1 MELLRLMNQV
11 IVLSEFFHFFGERPK
26 KGQREK
32 CESIFG
38 KTIKQRVKGQA
49 FGSQEFH
56 ASGFEISNKYRSK
69 ISRRGSKSPVTV
81 KTALSAGGP
90 FYYI

>member
-1 MELLRLMNQV
+1 MSSFTF
-11 IVLSEFFHFFGERPK
+11 SENGPK
-26 KGQREK
+26 KGKERNASQ
-32 CESIFG
+32 FLV
-38 KTIKQRVKGQA
+38 KQRVKGQA

-90 FYYI
+90 FSYI

>member
-38 KTIKQRVKGQA
+38 KTKSKGT
-49 FGSQEFH
+49 G
-56 ASGFEISNKYRSK
+56 
-69 ISRRGSKSPVTV
+69 
-81 KTALSAGGP
+81 LW
-90 FYYI
+90 